1 MSPTHVRETSTRRAS
16 ASGLRDPG
24 TAHSFLVTE
33 AGLGGDDINGVSAL
47 LYHQPVALEAENHLM
62 DRRVD

>member
-1 MSPTHVRETSTRRAS
+1 
-16 ASGLRDPG
+16 LRDPG

-62 DRRVD
+62 DRRGD